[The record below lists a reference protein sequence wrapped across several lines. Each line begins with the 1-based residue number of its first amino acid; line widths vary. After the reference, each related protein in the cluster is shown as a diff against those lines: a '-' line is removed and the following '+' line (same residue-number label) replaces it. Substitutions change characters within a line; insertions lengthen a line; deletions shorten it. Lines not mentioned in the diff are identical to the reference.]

1 MYLFADTKK
10 FLDVLRV
17 TSDGD
22 VIPPYVTA
30 AASGNKKQQVNKPKN
45 IKKTEKEQ
53 NIKDGPDRVAV
64 LEINSDD
71 GHDED
76 YEKNPEE
83 QIGPVNAAIMDC
95 NVCKNIPSEFIM
107 IINVK
112 KLPELLATDCFE
124 GNKIQNLKII
134 RFSPFRYAGHDFA
147 PGAHLITYER
157 AMERTIPKENCKF

>member
-17 TSDGD
+17 NSDGD

-45 IKKTEKEQ
+45 IKNTEKEQ
-53 NIKDGPDRVAV
+53 NNKEGPDQVTV
-64 LEINSDD
+64 LEINSHY

-83 QIGPVNAAIMDC
+83 QMGPVNAAMMDC
-95 NVCKNIPSEFIM
+95 NVRKNIPSEFIM
-107 IINVK
+107 KINVK
-112 KLPELLATDCFE
+112 KTA
-124 GNKIQNLKII
+124 
-134 RFSPFRYAGHDFA
+134 
-147 PGAHLITYER
+147 
-157 AMERTIPKENCKF
+157 